1 MRRPLSFERRILLA
15 TLAAVLPGGIAALA
29 LLWGGDYTP
38 RLRWTITAILV
49 IAWLIFAAS
58 LRERVVRP
66 LQTISNLLSAIRE
79 EDFSIRARGARSD
92 DALGE
97 VLVEVNALA
106 ENLRQ
111 ERLGAL
117 EATALLRKVMAE
129 IDVAVFTFDDE
140 DRLALA
146 NLTGQK
152 LLGQE
157 EPRLL
162 GRRADELGLA
172 AMLELET
179 PRVVESAFPGGSG
192 RWEVRRSEFRQGGL
206 PHRLL
211 VLADVSR
218 SLREEERQAWQRLL
232 RVLGHELNN
241 TLAPIQSIAGSLER
255 LLSRKELPED
265 WREDMSRGLSIISAR
280 AESLSRFTGAYAK
293 LARLPRPRLAPVE
306 LAPLAGR
313 VAALET
319 RLTVRVGG
327 EGRLLLWAD
336 ADQLEQVL
344 INLVRNAAD
353 ASLETGGGVELSWG
367 SDGPGAREVEIRVR
381 DEGPG
386 LSSTANLFV
395 PFFTT
400 KPGGSGIGLLVS
412 RQIAEAHGGSLVLE
426 NRPDGR
432 GCQARL
438 TLPLAS
444 AKAAAMRAGA

>member
-1 MRRPLSFERRILLA
+1 MSFERRILLA
-15 TLAAVLPGGIAALA
+15 TLAAVLPGAIVALA

-79 EDFSIRARGARSD
+79 EDFSIRARGARGD

-172 AMLELET
+172 AMLELDT

-265 WREDMSRGLSIISAR
+265 WREDMSRGLGIISAR

-306 LAPLAGR
+306 LAPLAAR
-313 VAALET
+313 IAALET

-426 NRPDGR
+426 NRPDR
-432 GCQARL
+432 PGCQARL

-444 AKAAAMRAGA
+444 AKVAAMRAGA